1 MEMNTKK
8 PIRPIN
14 ILDIEKV
21 LILDESSPSGLRW
34 HRKYGGYRGQPAGH
48 LNELGY
54 WTVRVSKR
62 LYYAHRLV
70 AALSTGKD
78 PGNVQVRR

>member
-1 MEMNTKK
+1 MNTRK

-14 ILDIEKV
+14 VHELGKV
-21 LILDESSPSGLRW
+21 LVLDESSPSGLRW
-34 HRKYGGYRGQPAGH
+34 HKSYGRFRGQPAGH

-54 WTVRVSKR
+54 WTVRVAKR
-62 LYYAHRLV
+62 LYYAHRV
-70 AALSTGKD
+70 VRALTTGKD